1 MLYQMVLGAA
11 AEAIGAGYKSY
22 LQSDEQ
28 NYKQA
33 RIAAQYAVEDALRS
47 PTGASTKR
55 ATQSFQDQMVKLAND
70 NLQTMK
76 ALETNY
82 LENISTYL
90 ATIVE
95 NIPTTWEVIKGVGGA
110 IVNALLMW
118 GIGKLLGGGGGSGIL
133 GKIGTA
139 IGGSKA
145 ATYLGASLS
154 YVGNSVGVAG
164 SGAGSIAAGTA
175 TVAAPLAAGLAIG
188 GYGIGSGINDIKN
201 ASNTADRVRGGV
213 SIAGGAAAAAGGIG
227 VAGGML
233 AAGAA
238 NAWNPVGW
246 GLLIAGGLT
255 VLGTAIWRSVDE
267 QNKYNESLKDTV
279 ENNKARAKDI
289 EAQWVAYGDTVKEE
303 MKGQY
308 DLLDD
313 IEVGYKKGKNLD
325 YLRNQLIN
333 SGLLSQEDVNKA
345 READAEALMEL
356 VATYK
361 SETSKLSGLGEEI
374 NNMFKDYD
382 TENTGAI
389 RGELA
394 RFMEAHHGNE
404 KGNANYDE
412 MYNLMYQGYKQ
423 AMSKNTDDRTD
434 MDKSI
439 IEWYDWASEDDD
451 ISRSD
456 IDAYFTGLKNVKPG
470 DFANY
475 FNDDTIRKIMEFSGK
490 DNYGKYSTN
499 YKENNLDDAA
509 AEAIVAIPGKAGTS
523 KDKAI
528 SLLKSIRSTYG
539 FDYNS
544 NEPYKSAIKKIMNN
558 YGIESYK
565 GGTSYVAADGLAF
578 LAHEGEAVLTPAAAS
593 ILRAAT
599 DSDIS
604 TVQGVS
610 DALSTSS
617 NLTREGFALVTSAIE
632 NQTAQLSSKI
642 DQVISVLNN
651 NRVVANYNSKLVNL
665 RGGLTP
671 DAQ

>member
-1 MLYQMVLGAA
+1 
-11 AEAIGAGYKSY
+11 
-22 LQSDEQ
+22 
-28 NYKQA
+28 
-33 RIAAQYAVEDALRS
+33 
-47 PTGASTKR
+47 
-55 ATQSFQDQMVKLAND
+55 
-70 NLQTMK
+70 
-76 ALETNY
+76 
-82 LENISTYL
+82 
-90 ATIVE
+90 
-95 NIPTTWEVIKGVGGA
+95 
-110 IVNALLMW
+110 
-118 GIGKLLGGGGGSGIL
+118 
-133 GKIGTA
+133 
-139 IGGSKA
+139 
-145 ATYLGASLS
+145 
-154 YVGNSVGVAG
+154 
-164 SGAGSIAAGTA
+164 
-175 TVAAPLAAGLAIG
+175 
-188 GYGIGSGINDIKN
+188 
-201 ASNTADRVRGGV
+201 
-213 SIAGGAAAAAGGIG
+213 
-227 VAGGML
+227 
-233 AAGAA
+233 
-238 NAWNPVGW
+238 
-246 GLLIAGGLT
+246 
-255 VLGTAIWRSVDE
+255 
-267 QNKYNESLKDTV
+267 
-279 ENNKARAKDI
+279 
-289 EAQWVAYGDTVKEE
+289 